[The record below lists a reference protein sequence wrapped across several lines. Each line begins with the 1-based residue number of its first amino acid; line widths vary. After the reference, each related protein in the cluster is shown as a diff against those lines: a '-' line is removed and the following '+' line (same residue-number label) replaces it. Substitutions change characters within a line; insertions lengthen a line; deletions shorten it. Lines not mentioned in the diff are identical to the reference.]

1 MNARPITFLC
11 LASELKGAPFLIEAK
26 RQGCRT
32 LLVVAEAYARAAWP
46 WESIDELFQ
55 MPDLSRRP
63 DIIHGVSYLAR
74 SHHIDRIVALDD
86 FDVETAADLREHL
99 RIPGMGHTTARHFR
113 DKLAMRVTARQKGI
127 LAPPFSPVFN
137 YDDLR
142 AFMDDVPP
150 PWVLKPRFEAG
161 AIGIRKAYEAQTVWR
176 TLEELGDKQ
185 SFYLLEQ
192 FVPGDVYHVDAIVW
206 EQEVVFSRASRYG
219 LPPMA
224 VTHGGGVFSSRT
236 LPLADPESQALL
248 AANRALLAALGM
260 VRGVAHTEFIRS
272 QADGRYYFLETAA
285 RVGGANLDKMVAAAS
300 GVDLWTEVAR
310 LEIANVRGESYAAP
324 GGKGE
329 NAGILACLSRQE
341 WPDLSAY
348 NDPEIVWRLPKPYH
362 AGVIVAS
369 PQAERV
375 EQLINAYA
383 ERFARDFLAV
393 APPKAPTR
401 V

>member
-1 MNARPITFLC
+1 
-11 LASELKGAPFLIEAK
+11 
-26 RQGCRT
+26 
-32 LLVVAEAYARAAWP
+32 
-46 WESIDELFQ
+46 
-55 MPDLSRRP
+55 
-63 DIIHGVSYLAR
+63 
-74 SHHIDRIVALDD
+74 
-86 FDVETAADLREHL
+86 
-99 RIPGMGHTTARHFR
+99 
-113 DKLAMRVTARQKGI
+113 MRVTAREKGI
-127 LAPPFSPVFN
+127 MAPPFSPLFN

-176 TLEELGDKQ
+176 ALEELGDKQ

-206 EQEVVFSRASRYG
+206 EREVVFSRASRYG

-236 LPLADPESQALL
+236 LPMSDPESPALL
-248 AANRALLAALGM
+248 AANEGLLAALGM

-272 QADGRYYFLETAA
+272 QADDRYYFLETAA

-300 GVDLWTEVAR
+300 GMDLWTEAAR
-310 LEIANVRGESYAAP
+310 LEIANVRGEMYVAP
-324 GGKGE
+324 VAGE
-329 NAGILACLSRQE
+329 GNAGILACLSHQE

-348 NDPEIVWRLPKPYH
+348 NDPEIVWRLPKPHH
-362 AGVIVAS
+362 AGLIVAS
-369 PQAERV
+369 PEAARV
-375 EQLINAYA
+375 ETLINDYA
-383 ERFARDFLAV
+383 RRFDQEFLAV
-393 APPKAPTR
+393 APPQAPTR